1 MAVMFYT
8 RIPVPGWVG
17 YSDDDLNASTRY
29 FPLIGAIVGGVVAGV
44 IWLVQLVLPVSVAV
58 ILGLAVGVMLTGGFH
73 EDGFADVC
81 DGFGGGTSRERTL
94 EIMKDSRVGAFGV
107 IGVVLLFMLK
117 FVVLGDLIALTPLD
131 FALTSLVF
139 AHVLSRWFV
148 TTIIFTDEYARADA
162 TSKVKPIGK
171 AISVGGMLVA
181 TLWPL
186 FFVAVFPLLFEH
198 VQPWWVLG
206 AVAPALLVR
215 VVLGAWFKKRLGG
228 YTGDCLGAAQQII
241 EQVIMLWIL
250 GVVTQTLQV
259 VS

>member
-29 FPLIGAIVGGVVAGV
+29 FPLIGGIIGGVVAGA
-44 IWLVQLVLPVSVAV
+44 IWLVQLVLPVSVA
-58 ILGLAVGVMLTGGFH
+58 IIAGFAVGVMLTGGFH
-73 EDGFADVC
+73 EDGFADIC

-107 IGVVLLFMLK
+107 IGVVLLFLLK
-117 FVVLGDLIALTPLD
+117 FFVLDGLIALAPLD
-131 FALTSLVF
+131 FALTALVF
-139 AHVLSRWFV
+139 AHVLSRWCV

-181 TLWPL
+181 TLWPAA
-186 FFVAVFPLLFEH
+186 FVAVFVLLFEH
-198 VQPWWVLG
+198 VQPWWVLA

-215 VVLGAWFKKRLGG
+215 VFLGAWFKKRLGG

-241 EQVIMLWIL
+241 EQVILMWIL
-250 GVVTQTLQV
+250 GVLTQTVQWI
-259 VS
+259 S